1 MTTYSTAVLANSPL
15 FYYRMEEAS
24 GALVN
29 SGSAGGTVTKI
40 GSPTWA
46 TGADG
51 RGFSFSGSDGFSVAT
66 SNDFT
71 NGKTFAVEALIKI
84 TSGQNTGYNT
94 IVRRDTGSAVFL
106 MRVRGTDLGTD
117 IGKLEV
123 YVSGS
128 GGSRTLVSTARV
140 DDGNWHHV
148 LFTVSS
154 SSVIMY
160 IDGTLIT
167 SGSTPGGSMSTTST
181 IYIGQNPSGAER
193 YKGTMDEVAIYNSSD
208 GTTLATHAGV
218 SRTPVAP
225 NLDVTV
231 NASPATMS
239 MAFAEP
245 VKRVFAEPAS
255 MQLSMPDVAV
265 TTNRNAVVSVSAM
278 TLSQTAPDAIGAGN
292 LVKFFSI
299 ADASS
304 TVGGGSGTSTSIAI
318 YNTGAVATPSF
329 KFATPTATVEQ
340 ATLVIP
346 FVTNTLTVDK
356 QVYVRRWGADWD
368 ESSSYTTLNNLP
380 VAANLTPAP
389 IGLGIGVSAFTFDV
403 TSLMQGYYVGTFA
416 NYGIGLSPITAG
428 SGNGSAIVGTR
439 ENADINLRPYV
450 LVKYFDGSKTVSVS
464 PMNMSQT
471 APDVVVTKQTRV
483 DVSPMTISHDFVL
496 PTFTAEVTP
505 NVNLSV
511 EPMNMSIEMPGGV
524 FTRPVNVSVAPL
536 ELNTVMTDVTVTS
549 FINAIP
555 VIAPMRM
562 SHDLIPPTEAGNI
575 TEDRY
580 FDRIIATTDDDDYIG
595 FGSTTGFR
603 RFVGGSGTEG
613 TAWSI
618 VGTWNNAIFGPESRR
633 AIHLSDAYVNNDS
646 NKPSMFE
653 WTFETVLRTTDA
665 NGTLISGLD
674 ISGTSSAQYSID
686 IALNGGKI
694 SVAKFT
700 QSVIGRNRI
709 DDGEWHH
716 VLVTFGGGTGINTGL
731 RVFIDGQLDIRR
743 ELFGVDS
750 TTSQWAGPDRF
761 FGNLDAD
768 VESFIFRR
776 SADMN
781 DDAIVQN
788 YYAAIGIYP
797 IAVAPMNM
805 SVAMPNARG
814 KGNQKRA
821 LMLYFPWRY
830 DRDAFGNFTV
840 ARADEAS
847 YGFNRFPGDFEFGPN
862 LPITA
867 PSDFAGYKVF
877 PVNANGGYRDEIT
890 DFPRLID
897 LEKDLNIDDYDIIFF
912 RNWPNE
918 GVEIDALAGLG
929 VTVPQLE
936 KLLVSVRWAV
946 DQGKG
951 FLITDPGLADAFG
964 VVQSATAVPVMGE
977 RDFVDYQGNAAG
989 DYDRRAYD
997 VDPWRVPANAQ
1008 FPADYRAHFY
1018 RDTHMNNRER
1028 VAATIA
1034 GLTDIPSYI
1043 LADWTI
1049 RDERDPFKLG
1059 GIRSLKYEQKNALAI
1074 GDEFVN
1080 LTVPA
1085 FQAGTP
1091 DPRGSRRD
1099 YVWAVPPSGIKA
1111 GKAVTTL
1118 GNTIFN
1124 GGIEVVNPYAG
1135 WATTIAIEPGDS
1147 LNGRPIGGK
1156 VFVNIAEELY
1166 NDGIPEPAKIQLVPD
1181 NSNIP
1186 NPADHEDADKRAWQ
1200 YSMNRWDIG
1209 YTSPGG
1215 GSGGS
1220 SNQEG
1225 SVDAGA
1231 GKTGNWSPDLA
1242 GVSASEKY
1250 PTQDISIHTMMSRG
1264 LVWLGVSEEREPGDA
1279 VVRPA
1284 AMIVGMEMKQPGT
1297 TAQRPAIVNVPA
1309 MVMNVQMV
1317 NPVEARDGNV
1327 EIRVIPMEMSLSITG
1342 YNKRIGVS
1350 PMEMS
1355 IEMVDNFNL
1364 VFAGGEQVVLVLHNV
1379 DAILTIEEGT

>member
-51 RGFSFSGSDGFSVAT
+51 RGFSFSGSDAFSVAT

-239 MAFAEP
+239 HAAVQP
-245 VKRVFAEPAS
+245 VVSLPKTVSADAAT
-255 MQLSMPDVAV
+255 MQLSMPDMTVQ
-265 TTNRNAVVSVSAM
+265 TNSNRVINVSVM
-278 TLSQTAPDAIGAGN
+278 TLSQAAPDTVAAGN
-292 LVKFFSI
+292 LVRLYANKDRYTS
-299 ADASS
+299 ASS
-304 TVGGGSGTSTSIAI
+304 SSGTDTVLKLRD
-318 YNTGAVATPSF
+318 NTTAYAVAIAFSAPTKQAVS
-329 KFATPTATVEQ
+329 ATLHLPVVSSSGTATAFFERITSSWTEGGTAGVSSVPLSGSPVTLPASGEYTYDITSVLNGWFNGTFVNEGL
-340 ATLVIP
+340 TLVW
-346 FVTNTLTVDK
+346 N
-356 QVYVRRWGADWD
+356 
-368 ESSSYTTLNNLP
+368 
-380 VAANLTPAP
+380 
-389 IGLGIGVSAFTFDV
+389 
-403 TSLMQGYYVGTFA
+403 
-416 NYGIGLSPITAG
+416 
-428 SGNGSAIVGTR
+428 SGNNMALGSR
-439 ENADINLRPYV
+439 ENSNPSLRPYIEV
-450 LVKYFDGSKTVSVS
+450 LYVESDKIVSVS

-471 APDVVVTKQTRV
+471 AQDVVVTKQTRV

-511 EPMNMSIEMPGGV
+511 EPMNMSVEMPGGV

-549 FINAIP
+549 FVNAIP

-646 NKPSMFE
+646 NKPPMFE

-686 IALNGGKI
+686 IALNGGKV

-768 VESFIFRR
+768 VESFTFRR

-781 DDAIVQN
+781 DDEIVQN
-788 YYAAIGIYP
+788 YYAAMGIYP

-977 RDFVDYQGNAAG
+977 KDFVDYQGNAAG

-997 VDPWRVPANAQ
+997 VDPWKIPASAQ

-1059 GIRSLKYEQKNALAI
+1059 GIRSLRYEQKNALAI

-1080 LTVPA
+1080 LSVPA

-1124 GGIEVVNPYAG
+1124 GGTEVVNPYAG
-1135 WATTIAIEPGDS
+1135 WATTIALEPGDN

-1186 NPADHEDADKRAWQ
+1186 NPADHEDVDKRAWQ

-1279 VVRPA
+1279 VVRPS